1 MKEMYNNRMKE
12 YVTELTFISEKLEK
26 YDEILNKRYII
37 HFIYFYRKIDYD

>member
-1 MKEMYNNRMKE
+1 MIFKAMKGMYNTRMKE

-37 HFIYFYRKIDYD
+37 YLIYF